1 MLPYSRYLLAESVSV
16 KGNFT
21 WANQVNTTSL
31 EVFYPYLPCLGIYQ
45 TFGGNFASDGR
56 LMGQQ
61 NIQTIPCNGGS
72 CQVKVPAP
80 SFALVFLSDQ
90 ALSDSDNGASQTFST
105 SIQTK
110 TLNTATIDPSVLA
123 TSNGH
128 KGFAKHGG
136 STSRDGHSNN
146 GASGLLPSVAALV
159 SLVAGGLMVSGVFM
173 R

>member
-1 MLPYSRYLLAESVSV
+1 LAESVSV

-21 WANQVNTTSL
+21 WANQVSTTFL
-31 EVFYPYLPCLGIYQ
+31 EVLYPYLPCFGVCQ

-61 NIQTIPCNGGS
+61 YIETVTCDGGS
-72 CQVKVPAP
+72 CKVKVPAP
-80 SFALVFLSDQ
+80 SFALVFLSDK
-90 ALSDSDNGASQTFST
+90 ALSESDNGASQTFST

-136 STSRDGHSNN
+136 STSKENGLRDNA
-146 GASGLLPSVAALV
+146 ASGLSQTLPSVVALV
-159 SLVAGGLMVSGVFM
+159 SLVAGGLMVSRVFM
-173 R
+173 K

>member
-1 MLPYSRYLLAESVSV
+1 MGQPGEPGISGSILPLL
-16 KGNFT
+16 T
-21 WANQVNTTSL
+21 
-31 EVFYPYLPCLGIYQ
+31 CLGICQ

-61 NIQTIPCNGGS
+61 DIQTITCNGGL

-80 SFALVFLSDQ
+80 SFALVFLSDK

-105 SIQTK
+105 SIQTR
-110 TLNTATIDPSVLA
+110 TVNTATVDPSILA

-128 KGFAKHGG
+128 KGFARHGG
-136 STSRDGHSNN
+136 TTSKGN
-146 GASGLLPSVAALV
+146 GPNSAAPGLSQALPGVVALL
-159 SLVAGGLMVSGVFM
+159 SLVAGSLLVGRVFM